1 MAQEDGRRALLAMDA
16 DEVVRLRLAEGDF
29 GAVDGLALSPDEQ
42 LLVQDAANDM
52 PEVAGF
58 GLSFLK
64 LGDIKGESSDDKH
77 KGQIEIQSW
86 SLGAQNLKWQTAVK
100 YGFK

>member
-1 MAQEDGRRALLAMDA
+1 MAQEDVRRALRAMDA

-29 GAVDGLALSPDEQ
+29 AAVEGMTLTSQERT
-42 LLVQDAANDM
+42 LVQDAANDM

-58 GLSFLK
+58 AASFLLFDGVDGESTHKDHKGEIALSFNV
-64 LGDIKGESSDDKH
+64 
-77 KGQIEIQSW
+77 GQP
-86 SLGAQNLKWQTAVK
+86 GFKWQTAVK